1 MITVR
6 MREFC
11 KLLILLTLVVAI
23 GWPQEDVE
31 PDESNPQS
39 YAQLTSRKL
48 RRDAILKADYKKAV
62 EESATLAK
70 LAGELNAELEKNS
83 STVLSVSALKK
94 AEEIEKLAKKIR
106 SRLRQY

>member
-1 MITVR
+1 

-11 KLLILLTLVVAI
+11 KLLILLTLVAAI
-23 GWPQEDVE
+23 GWPQQDAGPGELDPQGNARLVSGRRQR
-31 PDESNPQS
+31 DE
-39 YAQLTSRKL
+39 
-48 RRDAILKADYKKAV
+48 ILKAEYKKAV
-62 EESATLAK
+62 AESATLVK
-70 LAGELNAELEKNS
+70 LATELNAELEKNS